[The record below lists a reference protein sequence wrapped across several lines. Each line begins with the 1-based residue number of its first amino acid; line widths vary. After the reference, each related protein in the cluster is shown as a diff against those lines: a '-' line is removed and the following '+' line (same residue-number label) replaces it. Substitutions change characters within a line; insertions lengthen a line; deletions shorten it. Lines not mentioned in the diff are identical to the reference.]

1 LNATEQPKFGFEPL
15 ASVHDRAA
23 FSCGVPVLDNYLK
36 TQARQDSTKRI
47 AAVYIMTPDGKIIA
61 GYYTLS
67 QYAIQSSDVPAE
79 HLSKLTKHATI
90 PATLIGRLARDLKY
104 RGTGELLLMNALERC
119 LIASR
124 QVASWATVVDAK
136 DDEGAHFYKNY
147 GFESFPSRPL
157 KLFLPTA
164 TIEKIFGRT

>member
-1 LNATEQPKFGFEPL
+1 MITTEQPKFGFEPL

-23 FSCGVPVLDNYLK
+23 FSCGSSVLDHYLK
-36 TQARQDSTKRI
+36 TQARQDSSKRI

-67 QYAIQSSDVPAE
+67 QYAIQSSDVPTA
-79 HLSKLTKHATI
+79 HVGKLTKHAAI

-104 RGTGELLLMNALERC
+104 RGTGELLLMDALQRC
-119 LIASR
+119 MTASR

-136 DDEGAHFYKNY
+136 DDASAQFYKNY
-147 GFESFPSRPL
+147 GFEVFPSRPL

-164 TIEKIFGRT
+164 TIEKMFG